1 MSAMCKICE
10 KEFSSQFNLNKHLK
24 NVHKTKPVA
33 VSYKKSVWSY
43 KCEEPSCNSSFHRNQ
58 GLIDYLLMCHS
69 IEVESETRQFKTLQD
84 FQEWKGD
91 IEKATICNYVPLRG
105 KKMSA
110 SSGRQSCYYNCNRT
124 GKLPY
129 SEKGENK
136 VANKKLP
143 KSQGSCKLNKSCVS
157 YIKLVKENGKEI
169 VAVWQKTHYG
179 HENEIQHIRLSR
191 ADREKFV
198 TTLEIIGSFKIDM
211 QEGVR
216 NKDDATRVHLCIEE
230 LQRSEFNSV
239 LLYKREGD
247 ILESFPL
254 EENDFCLIIMSQYQ
268 QHMLV
273 KYGNN
278 IIVVDGTH
286 GLNNYD
292 FELTTLMV
300 VDNFN
305 EGFPGAFM
313 FTNRKDTL
321 IHQIFFEVIES
332 KVGNKISPNTIMSD
346 ITGVFYQAWSSVMGV
361 VPFQLYCTWHIDRA
375 WRNNLN
381 KIPNIE
387 KRKEVYK
394 TLKMQIQK
402 NLEVILKK
410 YYYENCKLWA
420 YCYRKHCGINT
431 NMYLESM
438 HKQIKYFYLHG
449 TTVKRLDKGLH
460 AVLQYSRDKMV
471 EHLIKGTKG
480 KSSIHKRNILQRH
493 TTAISSQ
500 FSAESIEN
508 SEDEYQLEE
517 IIQEVQQ
524 REQRKCNIIV
534 YVVKEQQAINGAERL
549 EQDKQHVQS
558 IFNALQ
564 TNNVEMTKLTR
575 LGAFDAS
582 KRSRPLRV
590 TLKDGDSVH
599 RVVKQARNLK
609 EKEQY
614 CNINISLDRSP
625 KQITLFKKVKAE
637 YARRTDE

>member
-43 KCEEPSCNSSFHRNQ
+43 KCEEPSCNSSFYRNQ
-58 GLIDYLLMCHS
+58 GLIDHLLMCHN

-91 IEKATICNYVPLRG
+91 IEKATICNYVRLRG
-105 KKMSA
+105 KKTSA
-110 SSGRQSCYYNCNRT
+110 SSGRQTFYYNCNRT
-124 GKLPY
+124 GKLPC
-129 SEKGENK
+129 SKKGENK

-143 KSQGSCKLNKSCVS
+143 KFQGSCKLNKSCIS

-191 ADREKFV
+191 ADRNAVASKLAAGVPKARILGEIRDSIGNQLKRV
-198 TTLEIIGSFKIDM
+198 DLITKQDLENVKRSFKIDM

-278 IIVVDGTH
+278 IIAVDGTH

-332 KVGNKISPNTIMSD
+332 KVGNKISPNTFMSD

-361 VPFQLYCTWHIDRA
+361 VPYQLYCTWHIDRA

-381 KIPNIE
+381 KISNIE

-394 TLKMQIQK
+394 TLKVLHQ
-402 NLEVILKK
+402 NVDETSF
-410 YYYENCKLWA
+410 
-420 YCYRKHCGINT
+420 RKQLDNMINF
-431 NMYLESM
+431 L
-438 HKQIKYFYLHG
+438 F
-449 TTVKRLDKGLH
+449 
-460 AVLQYSRDKMV
+460 
-471 EHLIKGTKG
+471 
-480 KSSIHKRNILQRH
+480 
-493 TTAISSQ
+493 
-500 FSAESIEN
+500 
-508 SEDEYQLEE
+508 ED
-517 IIQEVQQ
+517 
-524 REQRKCNIIV
+524 
-534 YVVKEQQAINGAERL
+534 A
-549 EQDKQHVQS
+549 D
-558 IFNALQ
+558 
-564 TNNVEMTKLTR
+564 T
-575 LGAFDAS
+575 
-582 KRSRPLRV
+582 
-590 TLKDGDSVH
+590 
-599 RVVKQARNLK
+599 
-609 EKEQY
+609 EKFGSY
-614 CNINISLDRSP
+614 
-625 KQITLFKKVKAE
+625 FKKILL
-637 YARRTDE
+637 

>member
-1 MSAMCKICE
+1 
-10 KEFSSQFNLNKHLK
+10 
-24 NVHKTKPVA
+24 
-33 VSYKKSVWSY
+33 
-43 KCEEPSCNSSFHRNQ
+43 
-58 GLIDYLLMCHS
+58 
-69 IEVESETRQFKTLQD
+69 
-84 FQEWKGD
+84 
-91 IEKATICNYVPLRG
+91 
-105 KKMSA
+105 
-110 SSGRQSCYYNCNRT
+110 
-124 GKLPY
+124 
-129 SEKGENK
+129 
-136 VANKKLP
+136 
-143 KSQGSCKLNKSCVS
+143 
-157 YIKLVKENGKEI
+157 
-169 VAVWQKTHYG
+169 
-179 HENEIQHIRLSR
+179 
-191 ADREKFV
+191 
-198 TTLEIIGSFKIDM
+198 M

-216 NKDDATRVHLCIEE
+216 NKDDATSVHLCIEE

-239 LLYKREGD
+239 LVYKRGD

-254 EENDFCLIIMSQYQ
+254 EENDFCLIIMSQYE

-278 IIVVDGTH
+278 IIAVDGTY

-292 FELTTLMV
+292 FKLTTLMV

-332 KVGNKISPNTIMSD
+332 KVGNKISPNTFMSD

-394 TLKMQIQK
+394 TLKVLHQNVDETSFRKQLDNMINFLFEDADTEK
-402 NLEVILKK
+402 FGSYFKK

-420 YCYRKHCGINT
+420 YCYRKHCSINT

-471 EHLIKGTKG
+471 EHLIKETKG

-508 SEDEYQLEE
+508 SEGDNIKKWKLESDNNIYYLEQKSSDICCNNLICDLCAICIHCYTCTCTDYYIKATICKHIHFLAMKNLSKGTQQNLSNDNVQPCTSQSTSEE
-517 IIQEVQQ
+517 I
-524 REQRKCNIIV
+524 RTNMMC
-534 YVVKEQQAINGAERL
+534 L
-549 EQDKQHVQS
+549 TKQNH
-558 IFNALQ
+558 NALL
-564 TNNVEMTKLTR
+564 NK
-575 LGAFDAS
+575 S
-582 KRSRPLRV
+582 
-590 TLKDGDSVH
+590 
-599 RVVKQARNLK
+599 NLK
-609 EKEQY
+609 EKILEKMSS
-614 CNINISLDRSP
+614 INTKLQSSDLNFDEMDFGSQILNHLKTVDSLLTMEKSASERCFNSKND
-625 KQITLFKKVKAE
+625 KQKKN
-637 YARRTDE
+637 

>member
-43 KCEEPSCNSSFHRNQ
+43 KCEEPSCNSSFYRNQ
-58 GLIDYLLMCHS
+58 GLIDHLLMCHNMKLK
-69 IEVESETRQFKTLQD
+69 VRLD
-84 FQEWKGD
+84 
-91 IEKATICNYVPLRG
+91 NLRRY
-105 KKMSA
+105 K
-110 SSGRQSCYYNCNRT
+110 
-124 GKLPY
+124 
-129 SEKGENK
+129 
-136 VANKKLP
+136 
-143 KSQGSCKLNKSCVS
+143 
-157 YIKLVKENGKEI
+157 
-169 VAVWQKTHYG
+169 
-179 HENEIQHIRLSR
+179 HIRLSR
-191 ADREKFV
+191 ADRNAAASKLAAAVPKERI
-198 TTLEIIGSFKIDM
+198 LGEIRDNIGNQLKRVNLIIKQDLQNVKRSFKIDM

-216 NKDDATRVHLCIEE
+216 NKDDATI
-230 LQRSEFNSV
+230 

-278 IIVVDGTH
+278 IIAVDGTY

-292 FELTTLMV
+292 FKLTTLMV

-332 KVGNKISPNTIMSD
+332 KVGNKISPNTFMSD

-387 KRKEVYK
+387 KKERG
-394 TLKMQIQK
+394 LQ
-402 NLEVILKK
+402 NFKK
-410 YYYENCKLWA
+410 
-420 YCYRKHCGINT
+420 
-431 NMYLESM
+431 SM

-449 TTVKRLDKGLH
+449 TPVKRLDKGLY

-471 EHLIKGTKG
+471 EHLIKETKG
-480 KSSIHKRNILQRH
+480 KSSIHKKNILQRH

-508 SEDEYQLEE
+508 SE
-517 IIQEVQQ
+517 
-524 REQRKCNIIV
+524 
-534 YVVKEQQAINGAERL
+534 
-549 EQDKQHVQS
+549 
-558 IFNALQ
+558 
-564 TNNVEMTKLTR
+564 
-575 LGAFDAS
+575 
-582 KRSRPLRV
+582 
-590 TLKDGDSVH
+590 
-599 RVVKQARNLK
+599 
-609 EKEQY
+609 
-614 CNINISLDRSP
+614 
-625 KQITLFKKVKAE
+625 
-637 YARRTDE
+637 